1 MKTLLP
7 SRPFLSTR
15 ALLSPLIV
23 GLALSTLPTYAQA
36 AVPSPQS
43 TQTLDRV
50 VAVVDDDI
58 ILQSE
63 LLSRASQIR
72 VQMAKRNTPIPP
84 DENKLLEQVLDRMVV
99 ESIELQMAE
108 KGGIKVDDNSINETL
123 GNIARQNRLSLEQFQ
138 QAIEQED
145 GMSFKAFREQI
156 RREMTVSQLRQRR
169 VGNRVK
175 ITDQD
180 IAGFLGSELGKA
192 NLAPDFH
199 LGHILIAVD
208 ESADENARSLARAT
222 ADEVYRNLK
231 NGADFAAMAVS
242 YSGDDKA
249 LEGGDL
255 GWRKA
260 GQLPTLFA
268 DVVVDMQKGDISEP
282 IKSASGFHIIKV
294 LDIRGG
300 SEMVVA
306 QAQVRHILV
315 KPNEIRSDADA
326 RALVDDIRSR
336 LVDKKE
342 DFGSLAKTYSDD
354 TGSALQGGSLGWV
367 NPGTMVGE
375 FEKVMNS
382 QPLHS
387 ISEPFRSQFGWHIL
401 EVTDKRN
408 QDMSTE
414 FKRNRA
420 RQMLYKRK
428 FDEDLATWLRE
439 IRQDA
444 YVEIKL

>member
-1 MKTLLP
+1 MKTLF
-7 SRPFLSTR
+7 S
-15 ALLSPLIV
+15 ACA
-23 GLALSTLPTYAQA
+23 LALTLTLPHYAAA
-36 AVPSPQS
+36 AVPSLGS
-43 TQTLDRV
+43 TQLLDRV
-50 VAVVDDDI
+50 VAVVDDDV

-63 LLSRASQIR
+63 LLNRTSQIR
-72 VQMAKRNTPIPP
+72 LQMAKRNTPLPP
-84 DENKLLEQVLDRMVV
+84 DDEKLHEQVLERMVV
-99 ESIELQMAE
+99 ENIELQMAE
-108 KGGIKVDDNSINETL
+108 KAGIRVDDNSINETL
-123 GNIARQNRLSLEQFQ
+123 SNIARQNRMTLEQFQ
-138 QAIEQED
+138 QAIEQEE
-145 GMSFKAFREQI
+145 GMSFNAFREQI

-180 IAGFLGSELGKA
+180 IEGFLSSELGKA
-192 NLAPDFH
+192 NLAPDYH
-199 LGHILIAVD
+199 LGHILIALD
-208 ESADENARSLARAT
+208 ESSDTNAASLAKAT

-231 NGADFAAMAVS
+231 NGADFAAMAVR

-268 DVVVDMQKGDISEP
+268 DVVIDMQKGDISEP
-282 IKSASGFHIIKV
+282 IKSASGFHIIKI
-294 LDIRGG
+294 LDMRGG
-300 SEMVVA
+300 SEHVIA
-306 QAQVRHILV
+306 QSQVRHILI

-326 RALVDDIRSR
+326 KALIDDIRLR
-336 LVDKKE
+336 LVNKKE
-342 DFGSLAKTYSDD
+342 DFASLAKTYSDD

-367 NPGTMVGE
+367 NPGTMVPE
-375 FEKVMNS
+375 FEAVMNS
-382 QPLHS
+382 QTAH
-387 ISEPFRSQFGWHIL
+387 IVSEPFRSQFGWHIL

-428 FDEDLATWLRE
+428 FDEDLGTWLRE

>member
-1 MKTLLP
+1 MKTLF
-7 SRPFLSTR
+7 S
-15 ALLSPLIV
+15 ACA
-23 GLALSTLPTYAQA
+23 LALTLTLPHYAVA
-36 AVPSPQS
+36 AVPSPGS
-43 TQTLDRV
+43 TQLLDRV
-50 VAVVDDDI
+50 VAVVDDDV

-63 LLSRASQIR
+63 LLNRTSQIR
-72 VQMAKRNTPIPP
+72 LQMAKRNTPLPP
-84 DENKLLEQVLDRMVV
+84 DDEKLHEQVLERMVV
-99 ESIELQMAE
+99 ENIELQMAE
-108 KGGIKVDDNSINETL
+108 KAGIRVDDNSINETL
-123 GNIARQNRLSLEQFQ
+123 SNIARQNRMTLEQFQ
-138 QAIEQED
+138 QAIEQEE

-180 IAGFLGSELGKA
+180 IEGFLTSELGKA
-192 NLAPDFH
+192 NLAPDYH
-199 LGHILIAVD
+199 LGHILIALD
-208 ESADENARSLARAT
+208 ESSDANAASLAKAT

-231 NGADFAAMAVS
+231 DGADFAAMAVR

-268 DVVVDMQKGDISEP
+268 DVVIDMQKGDISEP
-282 IKSASGFHIIKV
+282 IKSASGFHIIKI
-294 LDIRGG
+294 LDMRGG
-300 SEMVVA
+300 SEHVIA
-306 QAQVRHILV
+306 QSQVRHILI

-326 RALVDDIRSR
+326 KALIEDIRNR
-336 LVDKKE
+336 LVNKKE
-342 DFGSLAKTYSDD
+342 DFASLAKTYSDD

-367 NPGTMVGE
+367 NPGTMVPE
-375 FEKVMNS
+375 FEAVMNS
-382 QPLHS
+382 QAAHIVS
-387 ISEPFRSQFGWHIL
+387 APFRSQFGWHIL